1 MGTDAVD
8 VCDTLYELLKQAG
21 VKFKRGYQEHD
32 GYDDLEEALNEVRII
47 KKSTEKERE
56 KWWKERSS
64 NIAEGQHNEYFMV
77 AACRCNALEFKGG
90 EWGEDAETVDLTVGE
105 ILNDEIAW
113 FDAEKDW
120 VVFGVTDDLK
130 QVEQLFKGK

>member
-47 KKSTEKERE
+47 KKSTEKERK
-56 KWWKERSS
+56 KWWKERSP
-64 NIAEGQHNEYFMV
+64 NMAEGQHNEDFMV
-77 AACRCNALEFKGG
+77 VAYRCNALEFEGG
-90 EWGEDAETVDLTVGE
+90 KWGVGE
-105 ILNDEIAW
+105 ILNDKIAW

-130 QVEQLFKGK
+130 QVEQLFKET